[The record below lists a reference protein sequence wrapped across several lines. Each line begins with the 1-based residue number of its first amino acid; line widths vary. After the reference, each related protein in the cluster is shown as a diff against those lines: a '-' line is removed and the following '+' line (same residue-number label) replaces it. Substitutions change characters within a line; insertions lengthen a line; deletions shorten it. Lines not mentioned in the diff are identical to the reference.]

1 VLIPEWIYQKPFF
14 EFFKKGMT
22 AEDGD
27 VYDIR
32 NLDFSAGMLGE
43 VSLGSSFEVIEQI
56 TGRCKR

>member
-1 VLIPEWIYQKPFF
+1 
-14 EFFKKGMT
+14 MT

-43 VSLGSSFEVIEQI
+43 VSGSSFEVIDRLA
-56 TGRCKR
+56 GRCKGKLLLGGARARVGIDRCSLI